1 MSIKILCMYRKK
13 NYEDL
18 LVDNKFE
25 FLKFNKKIMKL
36 KINRYRQ
43 MP

>member
-1 MSIKILCMYRKK
+1 MYRKK